1 MKMKKIIATMLL
13 MAVSVIGVGCSN
25 NTSGSA
31 EQQNPAQE
39 KPANETNAELTL
51 GMLGSVDVIPFV
63 IAEEMEYFDKAGVD
77 VEIELFKSAKDR
89 DAALQ
94 AGALDGIICD
104 EVAIAIYQNS
114 GLDMKITGVTD
125 GAFILVTGP
134 NSSIQTI
141 EDLKGKK
148 VAISEKTA
156 IEFSLDKLLEQN
168 GMVATDV
175 VKEIVPVLPTR
186 LEMLRNGQVDAA
198 LLPDPFASVMKAEN
212 ANVLGQMDPSNM
224 YISVMAFKQDMIEQK
239 EDLIKKFY
247 VGYNEAVD
255 YLNSTNITEYE
266 DLVMEVVGYPE
277 DMRGNIVLPTFRK
290 NTLPTAE
297 ELQQVIDWSK
307 ANGLLEIE
315 LTPGQMLSHIAV
327 Q

>member
-1 MKMKKIIATMLL
+1 MKMKKMVAVMLL
-13 MAVSVIGVGCSN
+13 MTMSVIGVGCSN
-25 NTSGSA
+25 NTTA
-31 EQQNPAQE
+31 PKQQQ
-39 KPANETNAELTL
+39 NAELTI
-51 GMLGSVDVIPFV
+51 GMIGSVDVVPFV
-63 IAEEMEYFDKAGVD
+63 IAEEMEYFDKAGVN
-77 VEIELFKSAKDR
+77 VELEIFTSAKDR

-94 AGALDGIICD
+94 AGVLDGIICD
-104 EVAIAIYQNS
+104 EVAITMYQNS

-125 GAFILVTGP
+125 GAFTLVTGP

-141 EDLKGKK
+141 EGLVGKK
-148 VAISEKTA
+148 IAISEKTS
-156 IEFSLDKLLEQN
+156 IEFSFDKLVEQN
-168 GMVATDV
+168 GMVDTDV
-175 VKEIVPVLPTR
+175 IKEVVPALPAR

-198 LLPDPFASVMKAEN
+198 LLPDPFASVMKGEG

-224 YISVMAFKQDMIEQK
+224 YISVIAFRQDMIEQK
-239 EDLIKKFY
+239 EELIKRFY
-247 VGYNEAVD
+247 TGYNEAAD

-277 DMRGNIVLPTFRK
+277 DMKGNIILPTFRK

-307 ANGLLEIE
+307 AKGLLEIE